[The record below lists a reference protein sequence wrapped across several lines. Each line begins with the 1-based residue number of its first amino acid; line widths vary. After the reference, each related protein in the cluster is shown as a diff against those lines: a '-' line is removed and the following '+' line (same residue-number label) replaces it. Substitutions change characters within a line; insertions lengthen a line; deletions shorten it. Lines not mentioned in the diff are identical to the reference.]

1 MIVCLLKVTV
11 TAWNLLMAIISIV
24 ILFEYIRN
32 SDVRGIIVTVQM
44 VIMQALTIIAI
55 WRRLV

>member
-1 MIVCLLKVTV
+1 MCLLKVTV